1 MATWKG
7 NVALLRRR
15 TNWDD
20 PASTRKTFS
29 LNKHGHLFVTCLM
42 ILYRMAIFV
51 GLMSS
56 YGWQK
61 KSVPHT
67 QQGKGFV
74 ATIPIHFWICRKKLY
89 YIRIFTHEKLPEFC
103 EFCHQKWGI
112 CRRWFIRLHHVKG
125 KRQNVWKTI
134 KKPWNPW
141 SYYFA
146 GIFQKKHVKKSLYEP
161 TVIQNKTTIL

>member
-74 ATIPIHFWICRKKLY
+74 ATIPIYFWICSKKL
-89 YIRIFTHEKLPEFC
+89 YIRIFTHEKLPDFVNFVTRSGDFAEDDSLDCIMSRANIKVFGNQSKNHGTHGTTTLPGS
-103 EFCHQKWGI
+103 F
-112 CRRWFIRLHHVKG
+112 
-125 KRQNVWKTI
+125 KRNM
-134 KKPWNPW
+134 
-141 SYYFA
+141 S
-146 GIFQKKHVKKSLYEP
+146 KSLY
-161 TVIQNKTTIL
+161 INQLWYKIKLWS